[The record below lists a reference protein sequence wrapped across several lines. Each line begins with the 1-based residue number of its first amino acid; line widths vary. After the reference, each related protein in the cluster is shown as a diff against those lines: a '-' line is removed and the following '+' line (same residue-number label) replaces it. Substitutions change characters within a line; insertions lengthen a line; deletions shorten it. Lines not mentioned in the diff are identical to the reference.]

1 MLVVTSSIAVARAGA
16 SGGIILQDFVQRLPQ
31 AAGHLRQPLS
41 HDEYLLHVLGR
52 DGNAP
57 LNTSQDEK
65 EKRGTC
71 QKV

>member
-1 MLVVTSSIAVARAGA
+1 MLVVTGSIAV
-16 SGGIILQDFVQRLPQ
+16 GGIILQDFVQRLPQ

-57 LNTSQDEK
+57 LIAKDSTSQDEK
-65 EKRGTC
+65 GY
-71 QKV
+71 